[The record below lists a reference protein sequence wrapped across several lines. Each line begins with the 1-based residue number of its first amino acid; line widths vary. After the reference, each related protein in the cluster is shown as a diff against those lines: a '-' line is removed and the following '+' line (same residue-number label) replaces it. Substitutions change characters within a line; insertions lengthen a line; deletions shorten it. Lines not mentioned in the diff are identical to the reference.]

1 MAVWLT
7 ILCANAAWCFK
18 TTTRLPL
25 AWLRPEVKFLSPSQ
39 LAGFGLLGDVSL
51 LAAIYVAT
59 GFWGI
64 QASCVLIGLYT
75 LDIRVGWE
83 WGMEAPFPTTID
95 PLVSSG
101 WVL

>member
-1 MAVWLT
+1 M
-7 ILCANAAWCFK
+7 
-18 TTTRLPL
+18 LPGAPKQQHACL
-25 AWLRPEVKFLSPSQ
+25 WPGFIREVKFLSPSQ